1 MMRNEIPNDGGGRR
15 SKMFKKFKVLSRVA
29 LGILIST
36 LWIQPLFG
44 DSKVDIVYGG
54 QYYPEEFVL
63 KGYPQLWGKYNLKV
77 EHILFSSGTENNQA
91 LISGSCQIN
100 CGSDSKTVELFNVL
114 QEKAVVIGTIQKGDR
129 YATVVRSNSN
139 YKSWY
144 DLKGKTVA
152 TRFGT
157 GAEQILRRYFDIQKG
172 LSWKDFNWVNVKLE
186 DMMAA
191 LQGGSI
197 EAFTAW
203 EPTCAIAEAQ
213 GIGRVIRTYGD
224 ISSVP
229 VCLHTTVDFGRR
241 HRAEVVKFL
250 AVHLEKAELIRKNP
264 KKAAQLAAEAASEK
278 GYDVNPNAFELVFKR
293 IDFSL
298 DFDQRVVNSIQDTA
312 QFLFDQKQIDGI
324 PKIKYDK
331 SFLEEAKLLRQ
342 GK

>member
-1 MMRNEIPNDGGGRR
+1 MLKS
-15 SKMFKKFKVLSRVA
+15 SKWFLGLVLGLLTSV
-29 LGILIST
+29 LLVN
-36 LWIQPLFG
+36 PLNAG
-44 DSKVDIVYGG
+44 SKVDIVYGG

-63 KGYPQLWGKYNLKV
+63 KGYTQLWEKYNLKV

-91 LISGSCQIN
+91 LISGSCDIN
-100 CGSDSKTVELFNVL
+100 CGSDSKTVELFTVL
-114 QEKAVVIGTIQKGDR
+114 QDKAMVIGTIQKGDR
-129 YATVVRSNSN
+129 YATVVRSGSN
-139 YKSWY
+139 YKSWH

-157 GAEQILRRYFDIQKG
+157 GAEQILRRYFDTQKG
-172 LSWKDFNWVNVKLE
+172 LSWKDFNWVNVKVE

-191 LQGGSI
+191 LQGRSI

-229 VCLHTTVDFGRR
+229 VCLHTTIDFAKK
-241 HRAEVVKFL
+241 HRPEIVRFL
-250 AVHLEKAELIRKNP
+250 AVHLEKAELIQKNP
-264 KKAAQLAAEAASEK
+264 KKAAQLAAEVAREK
-278 GYDVNPNAFELVFKR
+278 GYNVNPNAFELVFKR

-298 DFDQRVVNSIQDTA
+298 DIDKHVVESIQDTA
-312 QFLFDQKQIDGI
+312 QFLYDEKKIDRI
-324 PKIKYDK
+324 PMIKYDK

-342 GK
+342 KK